1 MRIGPHLA
9 GFCRTCNSVNLPMQ
23 GLVLCAQDRFTYCC
37 AQASQ
42 ASSFPP
48 ARTLNSAKIVFFSI
62 EEAMKR
68 DQMLMEAILG
78 QLLQSPDPLIGTSS
92 IVQRLN
98 VELSVVHHHLN
109 LLQDRELVQESKNG
123 VWRLTNQGHDYLEG
137 TPEQSISLNLS
148 SK

>member
-1 MRIGPHLA
+1 MRGGPRSARARREAQIAYDEAKAPLCPA
-9 GFCRTCNSVNLPMQ
+9 YQ
-23 GLVLCAQDRFTYCC
+23 GKH
-37 AQASQ
+37 
-42 ASSFPP
+42 
-48 ARTLNSAKIVFFSI
+48 LNSAKIGLFAI

-98 VELSVVHHHLN
+98 VELPVIHHHLN
-109 LLQDRELVQESKNG
+109 LLQDRGLVQESKNG
-123 VWRLTNQGHDYLEG
+123 AWRLTNQGHDYLEG
-137 TPEQSISLNLS
+137 IPEESISLNLS